1 MHLRLDYMLYILAVL
16 ILIITVVPFVFTIEG
31 VTQEMKI
38 LWAAI
43 TVVLG
48 ILSIGI
54 GYSQRPKTEAQAC
67 HPLMKIQT
75 ATIAESPS
83 ETEMESDKEKKTEA
97 PIENYVIETAT
108 TTIPTSATIELIQI
122 KGIGEKRAKQLKN
135 LGINNAN
142 DLAKASVKTLAQK
155 LKISPKTVK
164 KWIQNANKLR
174 T

>member
-1 MHLRLDYMLYILAVL
+1 MDLRLDYMLYILAVL
-16 ILIITVVPFVFTIEG
+16 LLIITVVPFVFAIEG

-67 HPLMKIQT
+67 HPLMKAQT
-75 ATIAESPS
+75 GTIAESLP

-97 PIENYVIETAT
+97 PIKNNVVETA
-108 TTIPTSATIELIQI
+108 TTIPTSVSIELTQI
-122 KGIGEKRAKQLKN
+122 KGIGEKRDRQLKN

-142 DLAKASVKTLAQK
+142 DLAKASAKTVAQK
-155 LKISPKTVK
+155 LKISPKIVK
-164 KWIQNANKLR
+164 KWIQNANKLS

>member
-1 MHLRLDYMLYILAVL
+1 MRLDYMLYILAVL
-16 ILIITVVPFVFTIEG
+16 LLIITVVPFVFTIEG

-67 HPLMKIQT
+67 HPLMKVQT
-75 ATIAESPS
+75 ATIAESSS
-83 ETEMESDKEKKTEA
+83 ETEMESNKERKTED

-108 TTIPTSATIELIQI
+108 TIPTSATIELTQI

-164 KWIQNANKLR
+164 KWIQNANKLSK
-174 T
+174 